1 MKKVSFY
8 IFAGLIFGLSTA
20 GTLQAQT
27 FYGTE
32 DVSEFREGRDK
43 EFRNRDESP
52 LLDADFEKFAGL
64 NYFEATDEFRVPA
77 KFTETP
83 DEKYF
88 LMPTSSGKSVK
99 YKKAGI
105 LTFKIGEGEFSLT
118 AYRSEKTETDPEWN
132 RKYGHAFFIPFKD
145 LTNGGE
151 TYGGGRYIY
160 MKIPASAETVLD
172 FNLTFNPSCAYGSE
186 RYSCPIPPRANHLN
200 VAIRAGEKSFKYTKM
215 EIES

>member
-1 MKKVSFY
+1 MRGVSFY
-8 IFAGLIFGLSTA
+8 IFAGLFFGLLTA
-20 GTLQAQT
+20 GTLPAQT

-32 DVSEFREGRDK
+32 DVKEFRAGRDK

-52 LLDADFEKFAGL
+52 LLDADFEKFEGL
-64 NYFEATDEFRVPA
+64 NYFETTGEFRVRA

-99 YKKAGI
+99 YKKAGL
-105 LTFKIGEGEFSLT
+105 LTFQIGEEEFALT

-132 RKYGHAFFIPFKD
+132 RKYGQAFFIPFKD
-145 LTNGGE
+145 LTNGAE

-160 MKIPASAETVLD
+160 MKIPAGPETVLD
-172 FNLTFNPSCAYGSE
+172 FNLTFNPSCAYGSD
-186 RYSCPIPPRANHLN
+186 RYSCPLPPRENYLN
-200 VAIRAGEKSFKYTKM
+200 VEIKAGEKSFDYTHAK
-215 EIES
+215 